1 MKGFWTICRNG
12 ITRIFKNSKE
22 VPYRWWGKPMTGE
35 EYEILEK
42 YFESLDKSNTLPL
55 SGWFTEP
62 AT

>member
-35 EYEILEK
+35 EYEILEE
-42 YFESLDKSNTLPL
+42 YFKSLNKSNTLNRD
-55 SGWFTEP
+55 
-62 AT
+62 